1 MNISFLY
8 IFLEIKCVWQRDKF
22 EWTARLPWIDATNE
36 ATRTRWWIIIA
47 DWPRKMNEWTEIQT
61 AIQRKWKKRSAP
73 RDVDGATDFGG
84 RASWKQKSALAIP
97 PRFFL
102 SLSLSSFAIGCCLKN
117 KKYLKNLFW
126 RRSTASERGWLLFWR
141 LPHVDAAPPSA
152 GALHLFVRPFD
163 ERGTHDD
170 DGRGGAAA
178 HRSLPSLA
186 SIHPKSCQ
194 VNSHPHSFFVFM
206 RESVSVWPLLL
217 KKKKKKIGKGIREGQ
232 VIRGVDIRTFWKME
246 KNKIRNKTKVETTPP
261 PPLDL
266 PYRKR

>member
-117 KKYLKNLFW
+117 KKNLKNLFW

-194 VNSHPHSFFVFM
+194 VNSHPHSFFSFYERKCVCM
-206 RESVSVWPLLL
+206 TVA
-217 KKKKKKIGKGIREGQ
+217 I
-232 VIRGVDIRTFWKME
+232 E
-246 KNKIRNKTKVETTPP
+246 KEEEEEENR
-261 PPLDL
+261 
-266 PYRKR
+266 